1 MARVS
6 YFFLLNEQIIGSIS
20 AVSSSLLVG
29 KAGPMVHTGACIASL
44 LGQGGSKKYRLTC
57 KWLRFFKNDRDR
69 RDLVTCGSA
78 AGIAAAFR
86 APVGGVL
93 FALEEMASW
102 YVNLLDLVENLEFD
116 TSTVAQN
123 LITCYLFMY
132 RKKHI

>member
-102 YVNLLDLVENLEFD
+102 YVNLLDLVENLEID

>member
-1 MARVS
+1 M
-6 YFFLLNEQIIGSIS
+6 GSIS
-20 AVSSSLLVG
+20 AVSSSLFVG

-44 LGQGGSKKYRLTC
+44 LGQGGSRRYGLTW

-123 LITCYLFMY
+123 LITCYLFMR